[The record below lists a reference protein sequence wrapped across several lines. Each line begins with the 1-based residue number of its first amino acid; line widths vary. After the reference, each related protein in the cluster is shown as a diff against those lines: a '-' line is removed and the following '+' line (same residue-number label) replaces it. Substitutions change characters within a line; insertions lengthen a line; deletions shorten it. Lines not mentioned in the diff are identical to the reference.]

1 MQAVVAQVPGLAR
14 RGLRLRTT
22 PVFHAGRSGALPRR
36 VGTDSA
42 RATPFDVERS
52 PRDRDERCGSR
63 SVSSGAMVSH
73 HAGATPRI
81 APAEHGGSPLFR
93 FIRSTLR
100 SSRSRPRSDDRAPEM
115 TAPRKRDRA
124 TPVGERR
131 PVVESE
137 VGQAPRGR
145 RVTPRVAARRPSAPG
160 PRRRRVSPTPDSP
173 AGLGQLRRRPGQL
186 GEHLSERT
194 SGGGNSGPTGTG
206 PTDAACSALR
216 HNRALLSGGKHYPD
230 QSG

>member
-137 VGQAPRGR
+137 VGQTPRGEACHAPRRGPVPLGTR
-145 RVTPRVAARRPSAPG
+145 TPTAARLTNPG
-160 PRRRRVSPTPDSP
+160 LAGGTWTASPTPRS
-173 AGLGQLRRRPGQL
+173 AW
-186 GEHLSERT
+186 RT
-194 SGGGNSGPTGTG
+194 SVRRNQRQGEQ
-206 PTDAACSALR
+206 
-216 HNRALLSGGKHYPD
+216 
-230 QSG
+230 QSDGYRSVGRSEQCVAP